1 MKNFLKKLLVFA
13 AILISTFTLINIANK
28 TPAYAD
34 NRINGDPCP
43 NFLGLTS
50 WDCDVETPT
59 SEKELAANIWKIATN
74 ILLDISVVAAY
85 LVIGYVIYG
94 GYLYMFSSGDPNKV
108 SSGKKTLTHAFI
120 GLAIVTLS
128 TIILGAIRI
137 ALIGDTSLAD
147 CASDNSACINSA
159 PETLVTNLVGW
170 VIGIAG
176 VVSAIFLVIGG
187 VGYITSSGDAN
198 KLQKSKNTI
207 TYALIGLAI
216 VGLSEIIVSV
226 VSGIISNGTTP
237 TP

>member
-1 MKNFLKKLLVFA
+1 
-13 AILISTFTLINIANK
+13 
-28 TPAYAD
+28 
-34 NRINGDPCP
+34 
-43 NFLGLTS
+43 
-50 WDCDVETPT
+50 
-59 SEKELAANIWKIATN
+59 
-74 ILLDISVVAAY
+74 
-85 LVIGYVIYG
+85 
-94 GYLYMFSSGDPNKV
+94 MFSSGDPNKV

-147 CASDNSACINSA
+147 CASDNSACIKSA